1 MNPIVKAIDDL
12 KYTIPIQI
20 LQLAFQRDL
29 YNQYNPNLSLDQH
42 IRLKVINPRVLV
54 DCNLA
59 GGPQV
64 VVPLDGVQPM
74 YADQF
79 TTVFEVP
86 PHKLANRTILSVL
99 SVSYLPYLASFNM
112 SGGGAT
118 YASPGSM
125 NSVTQAAQRIGD
137 AVSSIPVLS
146 NAVVDLIGHNVFSV
160 AEPYRVSSIYYLRCV
175 LENEENLNNI
185 RPRSILNFS
194 RLVELAVKS
203 YIYNKLIVRIDRAYL
218 EGGQELGRVKEII
231 DGYAESEEMYRTYL
245 KEVWAKV
252 AVMNDVPSYDRLI
265 KMSVCPA
272 I

>member
-29 YNQYNPNLSLDQH
+29 YNQYNPNISLDEH

-64 VVPLDGVQPM
+64 MIPLDGVQPM

-79 TTVFEVP
+79 TTVFQIP
-86 PHKLANRTILSVL
+86 PHKLANRTIMSVL
-99 SVSYLPYLASFNM
+99 SVSYLPYQANFNTQ
-112 SGGGAT
+112 GGSIGYLNPT
-118 YASPGSM
+118 SM
-125 NSVTQAAQRIGD
+125 NSVTQAAQRVAD
-137 AVSSIPVLS
+137 SVSTIPIVS
-146 NAVVDLIGHNVFSV
+146 NALVDLIGHNVVSI
-160 AEPYRVSSIYYLRCV
+160 AEPYRISSIYYLRCI

-185 RPRSILNFS
+185 RPRSIMNFS

-203 YIYNKLIVRIDRAYL
+203 YIYNKLIVRIDRAFL

-231 DGYAESEEMYRTYL
+231 DGYAEAEEMYRTYL
-245 KEVWAKV
+245 KEVWSKV
-252 AVMNDVPSYDRLI
+252 AIMNDVPSYDRLI
-265 KMSVCPA
+265 KLSVCPA